1 MEDIT
6 KYIGLLEVVPFVI
19 FLIIFWK
26 KDKEV
31 FFELVKIFGL
41 ILMILFIAACLI
53 WGITTLGRLL

>member
-41 ILMILFIAACLI
+41 ILMILFIAACFI
-53 WGITTLGRLL
+53 WGITTLGGLL